1 MIKVVIKRDGT
12 KEDFDATKLNKW
24 GEWASQKLKRV
35 DWPTVVMDA
44 VSISP
49 VECEST
55 KLQANLIRACLDQD
69 SWEYNKMAGRLLSV
83 MMVKEVFGSSA
94 HPHLEAV
101 HTQLLDKG
109 LMCKLDYTHQE
120 YEELNNHIDH
130 TKDQQAA
137 YFEITQTRD
146 KYALRDSVTGQV
158 FETQQFTYMRMAMA
172 LAESR
177 FKDEEKV
184 QHAKDWYD
192 VFSNNLLNAPTPN
205 FINLGTNLNGYA
217 SCAIYTTNDS
227 AKSLAIGDHIA
238 YTMTC
243 MSAGMGGMVKTRS
256 EGSPIRN
263 GAVKHSGKLPYYR
276 SLVGAINANKQAG
289 RGGACTTYYNAFDP
303 QVETIMRLKNQR
315 STDSKKIRGLDY
327 AFCQN
332 KLFARKAAMNED
344 IAVFDC
350 YSEPELFEAMY
361 GKDPLVFESM
371 YEEYVNNHAKVKK
384 FINARS
390 LLLQAFDEAFETGR
404 HYLFQIDEA
413 NRHNPFKESVYSSN
427 LCLEYISPTKG
438 YDDMRDLYSIED
450 HGRGE
455 IGLCSLAAINVANIR
470 NDAEY
475 KKVAYLALLMIDI
488 CIHKNEWSLPHLGVT
503 ALSRL
508 NAGVGMVG
516 LAHLMAKEDKKYS
529 SQEGR
534 DFVHELAETHAW
546 HLYNASLELG
556 KKYGNAPWMHKTL
569 WPDGWLPLDTYNKN
583 VDSVVTVDN
592 KRDWEGLRQQIID
605 NKGVRFSICINF
617 MPAETSSKA
626 SGTTNAI
633 YPIRELTLKKSD
645 NGSNTNWAAPDGEKL
660 KDKYEFA
667 WDIPVKRMIDIYSIL
682 QKWCDQS
689 ISADFYKKVELSK
702 IPSDELIDEYLYSVK
717 MGMKTRYYYNSMTS
731 KKVKYDE
738 TEDVLDD
745 DSGECEDGVCKL

>member
-1 MIKVVIKRDGT
+1 MIEVILKRDGS
-12 KEDFDATKLNKW
+12 KEDFNAAKLNKW
-24 GEWASQKLKRV
+24 GEWAAKDLKRV
-35 DWPTVVMDA
+35 DWPTIVMDA
-44 VSISP
+44 VSVAP
-49 VECEST
+49 KRCHST
-55 KLQANLIRACLDQD
+55 KLQEGLIRACLDQD
-69 SWEYNKMAGRLLSV
+69 SWEYNKMAGRLLSA
-83 MMVKEVFGSSA
+83 MIVKDIFKDGK
-94 HPHLEAV
+94 HPHL
-101 HTQLLDKG
+101 LDLHNKLKKKG
-109 LMCKLDYTHQE
+109 LMSTLNYTSAE
-120 YEELNNHIDH
+120 YDELNSYINHK
-130 TKDQQAA
+130 KDQESA

-146 KYALRDSVTGQV
+146 KYALRDLVSNKV

-177 FKDEEKV
+177 FEGKEKV
-184 QHAKDWYD
+184 KIAKEFYD
-192 VFSNNLLNAPTPN
+192 AFSNKKLNAPTPN
-205 FINLGTNLNGYA
+205 YINLGTNLNGYA
-217 SCAIYTTNDS
+217 SCAIYTTEDT
-227 AKSLAIGDHIA
+227 AKSLAIGDHIS

-256 EGSPIRN
+256 EGSPVRS

-303 QVETIMRLKNQR
+303 QVQTIMRLKNQR
-315 STDSKKIRGLDY
+315 STDDKKIRGLDY
-327 AFCQN
+327 AFSQN
-332 KLFARKAAMNED
+332 KLFARKVALNED
-344 IAVFDC
+344 IALFDC
-350 YSEPELFEAMY
+350 YSEPELFNAMY
-361 GKDPLVFESM
+361 SKDMELFEKL
-371 YEEYVNNHAKVKK
+371 YNDYVNNKAKNITFV
-384 FINARS
+384 NARE
-390 LLLQAFDEAFETGR
+390 LFLQAMTESFETGR

-413 NRHNPFKESVYSSN
+413 NHHNPFKDPVYSSN
-427 LCLEYISPTKG
+427 LCLEFISPTKG
-438 YDDMRDLYSIED
+438 YTNMMDLYSTED

-455 IGLCSLAAINVANIR
+455 IGLCSLAAINVANIK
-470 NDAEY
+470 NDEDY

-488 CIHKNEWSLPHLGVT
+488 CIHKNEWALPHLGVT

-529 SQEGR
+529 SQEGK

-569 WPDGWLPLDTYNKN
+569 WPNGWLPLDTYNKN
-583 VDSVVTVDN
+583 VDRVVTVDN
-592 KRDWEGLRQQIID
+592 KRDWEGLRKKIID
-605 NKGVRFSICINF
+605 NKGVRFSICINY

-626 SGTTNAI
+626 SGTTNSV

-645 NGSNTNWAAPDGEKL
+645 NGSNTNWAAPEGEKL

-667 WDIPVKRMIDIYSIL
+667 WDIPVKDMIDIYSIL

-702 IPSDELIDEYLYSVK
+702 ISSDELIQEYLYMVK

-738 TEDVLDD
+738 VEDLLDD
-745 DSGECEDGVCKL
+745 DAGDCEDGVCKL